1 MYENLKIEMVKKGI
15 TNTQLATL
23 LGVHVNSIANKISHG
38 PFSIEDAFLIKNNF
52 FPDLDIA
59 YLFERKSVA

>member
-15 TNTQLATL
+15 TNAQLASL
-23 LGVHVNSIANKISHG
+23 LGIHANSVANKIAHG
-38 PFSIEDAFLIKNNF
+38 PFSIEDAFLIKNIL

-59 YLFERKSVA
+59 YLFAKKVA